1 MKVNNSMKPILAKH
15 KSHEQAEAS
24 LGNIR
29 IASPCPA
36 DWKKMVGDER
46 VRHCAECNLNVY
58 NLSAMTERQVQE
70 LIAGSRGK
78 RFCAR
83 FYRRADGTILTQDC
97 PWSLRAVGRRAS
109 RIAAAIMA
117 AMMSIGVAF
126 GKNNSQQSPSQAAV
140 NRQAEAGVWI
150 MVFDPQGALVPGAEV
165 SLIDSSGKQ
174 ARAKTSGSDPLF
186 FPPLPSGNY
195 LLIIKAPGFS
205 EFSQHVVLKQ
215 DKFED
220 LKAKLM
226 VSEAAMGILI
236 ETDAPLVQTEATVST
251 TFERRML
258 DIPLSANGPGRG
270 GPSPLR

>member
-1 MKVNNSMKPILAKH
+1 MKLIAHTAAIPKPVHL
-15 KSHEQAEAS
+15 SN
-24 LGNIR
+24 LR

-36 DWKKMVGDER
+36 DWEKMVGDER
-46 VRHCAECNLNVY
+46 VRHCSECNLNVY
-58 NLSAMTERQVQE
+58 NLSAMTERQVRE

-78 RFCAR
+78 RLCTR
-83 FYRRADGTILTQDC
+83 FYRRADRTVLTQDC

-126 GKNNSQQSPSQAAV
+126 GKNNSQQSPSQAAT
-140 NRQAEAGVWI
+140 NRQARAGVWI
-150 MVFDPQGALVPGAEV
+150 TVFDPQGALVPGAEV

-205 EFSQHVVLKQ
+205 EFSQQVVLKQ
-215 DKFED
+215 DKLEY

-226 VSEAAMGILI
+226 VGEAAMGILI